1 LKYAIDV
8 RLCGQER
15 TKTRLNSHKL
25 IYNSVTY

>member
-1 LKYAIDV
+1 MDM

-25 IYNSVTY
+25 TCISVT